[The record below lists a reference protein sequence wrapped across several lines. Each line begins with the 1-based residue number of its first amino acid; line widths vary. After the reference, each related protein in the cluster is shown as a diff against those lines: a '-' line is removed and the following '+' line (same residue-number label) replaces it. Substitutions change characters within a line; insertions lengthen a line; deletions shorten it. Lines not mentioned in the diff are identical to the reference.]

1 VGLPGPIGLRAVSF
15 FRHPVSVSI
24 GILGGDS
31 ARRKAISAMQSHH
44 IVSAYDEELK
54 FLTRKIAAMGGHAE
68 RMVDQSIAALV
79 SSDIALARKVIGD
92 DAVLDEG
99 QREIDDKAILI
110 ITKRQPVAGDLREI
124 IGAIRI
130 SADLERVGDLG
141 KNVAKRVGA
150 VAEGRHPVSLF
161 RGLQA
166 LAELA
171 LTQLKEVLDVYA
183 SRSVE
188 RIAFMRDRDDQID
201 AMYTSLFRELLT
213 YMMEDPRNI
222 TPCTHLL
229 FCAKN
234 IERIG
239 DHATNIAEAI
249 YYIVTGEQM
258 PVERPK
264 EDKSHRVTM
273 VKPAGE

>member
-1 VGLPGPIGLRAVSF
+1 
-15 FRHPVSVSI
+15 
-24 GILGGDS
+24 
-31 ARRKAISAMQSHH
+31 MQSVH

-54 FLTRKIAAMGGHAE
+54 YLSKRIAAMGGHAE
-68 RMVDQSIAALV
+68 RMVEQAIQALV
-79 SSDIALARKVIGD
+79 NADPGLAQKVIRD
-92 DAVLDEG
+92 DIVLDEG
-99 QREIDDKAILI
+99 QREIDDKAIVI
-110 ITKRQPVAGDLREI
+110 IAKRQPMATDLREI
-124 IGAIRI
+124 VGAIRI

-141 KNVAKRVGA
+141 KNVAKRV
-150 VAEGRHPVSLF
+150 VSVIDGRQPTSLF
-161 RGLQA
+161 RGLEA

-188 RIAFMRDRDDQID
+188 KIGFVRDRDDQID

-239 DHATNIAEAI
+239 DHATNIAETI
-249 YYIVTGEQM
+249 YYIVTGEQL
-258 PVERPK
+258 PAERPK
-264 EDKSHRVTM
+264 GDKTDKVALPALP
-273 VKPAGE
+273 VK

>member
-1 VGLPGPIGLRAVSF
+1 M
-15 FRHPVSVSI
+15 SI
-24 GILGGDS
+24 
-31 ARRKAISAMQSHH
+31 QSHH
-44 IVSAYDEELK
+44 IVSAFDEELQY
-54 FLTRKIAAMGGHAE
+54 LTRKVAAMGGHAE
-68 RMVDQSIAALV
+68 RIVDQAVTALV
-79 SSDIALARKVIGD
+79 NADHGLAQKVIADDALLDDGQRDIDDRAIIMLAR
-92 DAVLDEG
+92 
-99 QREIDDKAILI
+99 
-110 ITKRQPVAGDLREI
+110 RQPLAGDLREI

-141 KNVAKRVGA
+141 KNVAKRVVA
-150 VAEGRHPVSLF
+150 VSETSQPLSLF
-161 RGLQA
+161 RGIESLTA
-166 LAELA
+166 LA

-239 DHATNIAEAI
+239 DHATNVAETI
-249 YYIVTGEQM
+249 YHIVTGEVM
-258 PVERPK
+258 PAERPK
-264 EDKSHRVTM
+264 EDRSHQVTLAAAASGDKHG
-273 VKPAGE
+273 KPAAQ

>member
-1 VGLPGPIGLRAVSF
+1 
-15 FRHPVSVSI
+15 
-24 GILGGDS
+24 
-31 ARRKAISAMQSHH
+31 MNTH
-44 IVSAYDEELK
+44 IVRSYDEELK
-54 FLTRKIAAMGGHAE
+54 YLGNRLAAMGGHAE
-68 RMVDQSIAALV
+68 RMVDQAVLALV
-79 SSDIALARKVIGD
+79 NADPGLARKVIAD
-92 DAVLDEG
+92 DDFLDET
-99 QREIDDKAILI
+99 QREIDDKAILLI
-110 ITKRQPVAGDLREI
+110 
-124 IGAIRI
+124 
-130 SADLERVGDLG
+130 
-141 KNVAKRVGA
+141 AKRVVA
-150 VAEGRHPVSLF
+150 VTEGRQPLSLF

-188 RIAFMRDRDDQID
+188 RLAFMRDRDEQID

-239 DHATNIAEAI
+239 DHATNIAETI
-249 YYIVTGEQM
+249 FYIVTGEQM
-258 PVERPK
+258 PLERPK
-264 EDKSHRVTM
+264 EDKSHKV
-273 VKPAGE
+273 VLSGGDADGSQ

>member
-1 VGLPGPIGLRAVSF
+1 
-15 FRHPVSVSI
+15 
-24 GILGGDS
+24 
-31 ARRKAISAMQSHH
+31 MQSQH
-44 IVSAYDEELK
+44 IVSAYDDELK
-54 FLTRKIAAMGGHAE
+54 FLARKIAAMGGQAE
-68 RMVDQSIAALV
+68 RMVDQAIAALV
-79 SSDIALARKVIGD
+79 NADPALGQRVIQDDI
-92 DAVLDEG
+92 VLDEA

-110 ITKRQPVAGDLREI
+110 IARRQPMATDLREI
-124 IGAIRI
+124 VGAIRI

-141 KNVAKRVGA
+141 KNIAKRVLA
-150 VAEGRHPVSLF
+150 VAEGRQPNSLF
-161 RGLQA
+161 RGLEA

-188 RIAFMRDRDDQID
+188 RIGFVRDRDEQID

-229 FCAKN
+229 FVAKN

-239 DHATNIAEAI
+239 DHATNIAETI

-258 PVERPK
+258 PPERPK
-264 EDKSHRVTM
+264 EDKSHRVTLEGKG
-273 VKPAGE
+273 KPG